1 MHANGEVRNRGHA
14 GPAERPAL
22 ARNVSGTCAVR
33 PVLPGTRLATNPA
46 GDRSDALHRS
56 RNIGCYDVAPNVPP
70 FSQRRTQHMTS
81 IGVPEGLGAAL
92 AGLVRRGALP
102 RRAVPMALA
111 ATLVVA
117 TTGPALAAD
126 ATGTWSGR
134 STCWQKGRAP
144 VRKKVRNRST
154 MLISQSGAALSVDID
169 GTAYCGESHDSN
181 RSGTRARG
189 RAARCTDGG
198 TAFADLSEV
207 LTLKIK

>member
-1 MHANGEVRNRGHA
+1 M
-14 GPAERPAL
+14 
-22 ARNVSGTCAVR
+22 
-33 PVLPGTRLATNPA
+33 
-46 GDRSDALHRS
+46 
-56 RNIGCYDVAPNVPP
+56 
-70 FSQRRTQHMTS
+70 TQHMTS

-189 RAARCTDGG
+189 RAARRSEARRSGKGG
-198 TAFADLSEV
+198 RQG
-207 LTLKIK
+207 